1 MIITNDKMQAA
12 QLQAQK
18 QAAAQH
24 IQQQMIEN
32 ARKQLALWQSMLDE
46 LKAIRQLLE
55 KENGTEE
62 VD

>member
-1 MIITNDKMQAA
+1 MIITDDKMQAA
-12 QLQAQK
+12 QLQAQR

-24 IQQQMIEN
+24 LQQQMAES
-32 ARKQLALWQSMLDE
+32 ARKQLALWQGMLDE

-55 KENGTEE
+55 KEDEKE